1 MFFPKKVYER
11 KPYYN
16 VILLTEFDVLIK
28 NATIVDGTGKKAY
41 EGSLGVE
48 GDKIASVGEVKGDAV
63 KEIDANGLVAVPGFI
78 DAHSHGDWTL
88 LWYPEAESYVMQ
100 GVTTFIGGQC
110 GGSPAPLGE
119 YVRVPR
125 LLMDH
130 LPELDPFKFYPR
142 LPYYPLEQINEWMN
156 QIYGWTLDWETME
169 GYFRKVREKGISVN
183 YAPLVGHGSI
193 RTKVMGLDYKRHST
207 KEEQAEMR
215 EYTHQAMK
223 EGCLG
228 MSTGLD
234 YDPDVFASQD
244 EIIDGVKV
252 LKEFDGVY
260 CPHWRR
266 TGRRRGIAAGHVPN
280 EKITALMECID
291 VYKKTGVR
299 LHFAHLQTGWQIY
312 PTAPT
317 ELEEANVKVTIDMIL
332 KDSGGD
338 LDITWD
344 AIPQL
349 TRSGFSTMP
358 YLSSLYE
365 PWLRELGSRE
375 VFSKWLKVE
384 DFREEVKEAI
394 RAGKW
399 FIRVAYNPNTNP
411 RWAENI
417 TVLKTQVPDVDGKT
431 IKEIAAERNADEWD
445 TWLDIISEDP
455 DARGTTGML
464 SPDPAYLHYWT
475 HPRGMVG
482 LDTSIFD
489 YKWQM
494 KNPPYSMPGINTFSA
509 FPMFFIN
516 YVRDGNILTIEEA
529 VQKTSTVAAHVHN
542 LAGRGVL
549 SEGAYADIVLMD
561 LQGLKVNSSEIEP
574 RKHPEGI
581 ERVLVNGKT
590 VVEDGIHKGNKP
602 GKVLTRSKFSK

>member
-1 MFFPKKVYER
+1 L
-11 KPYYN
+11 
-16 VILLTEFDVLIK
+16 ILLTEYDVLIK
-28 NATIVDGTGKKAY
+28 NARIVDGTGREAF
-41 EGSLGVE
+41 EGSLGVRE
-48 GDKIASVGEVKGDAV
+48 DKSASVGSVKGDAV
-63 KEIDANGLVAVPGFI
+63 KEVDAKGLFAIPSFI

-88 LWYPEAESYVMQ
+88 LWFPKAESYVMQ
-100 GVTTFIGGQC
+100 GVTTFVGGQC

-119 YVRVPR
+119 YIRVPR

-130 LPELDPFKFYPR
+130 LPELDPYKFYPR
-142 LPYYPLEQINEWMN
+142 IPYYPLDQINEWMDE
-156 QIYGWTLDWETME
+156 IYGWTLDWETME
-169 GYFRKVREKGISVN
+169 GYFKEVTRRGISMN
-183 YAPLVGHGSI
+183 YAPLVGHGTI

-207 KEEQAEMR
+207 GEEQAEMQ
-215 EYTHQAMK
+215 ELIHEAMK
-223 EGCLG
+223 EKCLG

-234 YDPDVFASQD
+234 YDPDVFASHE
-244 EIIDGVKV
+244 EIIDSVKV
-252 LKEFDGVY
+252 LKEYDGVY

-280 EKITALMECID
+280 EKITALMECVD
-291 VYKKTGVR
+291 VYNKTGVR
-299 LHFAHLQTGWQIY
+299 LHYAHMQTGWQIY
-312 PTAPT
+312 PTPPSA
-317 ELEEANVKVTIDMIL
+317 LEEANVKVTLDMIT
-332 KDSGGD
+332 KDAKSD
-338 LDITWD
+338 LDVTWD

-358 YLSSLYE
+358 YLCSLYE

-375 VFSKWLKVE
+375 AFSKWLKVE

-417 TVLKTQVPDVDGKT
+417 SVLKTKVPGVKGKT

-455 DARGTTGML
+455 DARGALGFLT
-464 SPDPAYLHYWT
+464 PDPAYLHYWT

-482 LDTSIFD
+482 LDTSVFD
-489 YKWQM
+489 YEWEM
-494 KNPPYSMPGINTFSA
+494 KNPPYNIPGINTFSA

-516 YVRDGNILTIEEA
+516 YVRESNIFTMEEA
-529 VQKTSTVAAHVHN
+529 VQKTSTLAACVHN
-542 LAGRGVL
+542 IPGRGVL
-549 SEGAYADIVLMD
+549 TEGAYADILLMD
-561 LQGLKVNSSEIEP
+561 LQGLKVNSTEMEP

-581 ERVLVNGKT
+581 KLVLVNGEA
-590 VVEDGIHKGNKP
+590 VVEDGFHKGTKP
-602 GKVLTRSKFSK
+602 GRVLTRPNIS